1 MLVSSVIVATVSVL
15 YWTGRVAITEVV
27 ARVDPV
33 IYAPDHNIGVLNEA
47 GLFHIYLENNVNN
60 SITRRILFSAEGHV
74 VRNETITLAAEG
86 TRDLTLSQKLI
97 FPGTW
102 TIQVLDQDEGI
113 VAGYSFLVVINRAEA
128 KFRISQLDETQF
140 SKNLSIT
147 AVIISLL
154 ALLRDVIRALIRRV
168 VVGRRS
174 EDVPSYVK

>member
-1 MLVSSVIVATVSVL
+1 MKNS
-15 YWTGRVAITEVV
+15 
-27 ARVDPV
+27 
-33 IYAPDHNIGVLNEA
+33 
-47 GLFHIYLENNVNN
+47 VNN

-128 KFRISQLDETQF
+128 KFKISQLDETQF
-140 SKNLSIT
+140 
-147 AVIISLL
+147 
-154 ALLRDVIRALIRRV
+154 IRALIRRV
-168 VVGRRS
+168 VVAGRRS